1 MVAKMIP
8 KIINSIFSAIFAI
21 GIIVVMN
28 LMTTNPSQK
37 ETVFLLTQLLMM
49 EYK

>member
-1 MVAKMIP
+1 MIP
-8 KIINSIFSAIFAI
+8 NIINSIFFAIFAI

-28 LMTTNPSQK
+28 LMTTNSHQK
-37 ETVFLLTQLLMM
+37 EIVLLLTQLSMM